1 MDDLVAR
8 VVGGPP
14 SNVGGVVVGGVLWT
28 ETELFAKLEAKYQAP
43 VDLDPPRA
51 NRLTVR
57 LASVTDFCAP

>member
-43 VDLDPPRA
+43 VDLDPP
-51 NRLTVR
+51 
-57 LASVTDFCAP
+57 CE